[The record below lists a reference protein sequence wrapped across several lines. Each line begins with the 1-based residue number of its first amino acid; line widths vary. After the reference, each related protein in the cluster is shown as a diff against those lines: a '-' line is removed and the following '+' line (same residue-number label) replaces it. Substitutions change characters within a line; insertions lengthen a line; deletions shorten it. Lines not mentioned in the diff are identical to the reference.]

1 MPATD
6 WKEVIEDGEAT
17 RFESYAA
24 FLSKGQRAHA
34 SNGPVSRALHAKQN
48 LGVEAELVIGDD
60 VPADAKLAMF
70 ATPKRYRAVARFSN
84 GAPAKQSDRA
94 PDVRG
99 LAVKVFGVDG
109 PKVIPGLE
117 NETTQ
122 DFLAIRTSALPI
134 RNAEEFMTLVRVA
147 RPQALLPLR
156 LMAAL
161 GPRRAIQ
168 IIRAALTGLKAPQRP
183 LAATSFYSALPI
195 MLGPHAVQYAFTAR
209 DASAATKL
217 TSANS
222 LGEGLAAQLR
232 KEPVTYDLQ
241 LRFYIDEKQ
250 TPIEDAT
257 TEWSSPW
264 FTVGQ
269 LILPVQDPDSPR
281 GRRVQEFVEQLSFDP
296 WHARADMRPLGNIM
310 RARNV
315 AYRSSTQARKAIAEP
330 RELPTFE

>member
-1 MPATD
+1 MHATD
-6 WKEVIEDGEAT
+6 WKEVVEDGEAA

-24 FLSKGQRAHA
+24 FLAKGQHAHA
-34 SNGPVSRALHAKQN
+34 AKGAIARALHAKQN
-48 LGVEAELVIGDD
+48 LGVEAELVIGD
-60 VPADAKLAMF
+60 VPADAKHAMF
-70 ATPKRYRAVARFSN
+70 ATPKTYRALARFSN
-84 GAPAKQSDRA
+84 GAPARQSDRT

-122 DFLAIRTSALPI
+122 DFLAIRTSSLPI
-134 RNAEEFMTLVRVA
+134 RNADEFMTLVRVA
-147 RPQALLPLR
+147 RPQALLPIR

-168 IIRAALTGLKAPQRP
+168 IIRAALTGLKVPQRP

-209 DASAATKL
+209 EDAPATKL
-217 TSANS
+217 SANS
-222 LGEGLAAQLR
+222 LGEELAARLR

-241 LRFYIDEKQ
+241 LRFYTDPTQ

-264 FTVGQ
+264 VTVGQ
-269 LILPVQDPDSPR
+269 LILNVQDPDSPR
-281 GRRVQEFVEQLSFDP
+281 GKRVQEYVEQLAFDP
-296 WHARADMRPLGNIM
+296 WHARSDMRPLGNIM

-315 AYRSSTQARKAIAEP
+315 AYRSSTSARKAIAEP
-330 RELPTFE
+330 REVPTFE

>member
-1 MPATD
+1 MTATD
-6 WKEVIEDGEAT
+6 WQEVIEDNEAT
-17 RFESYAA
+17 RFETYAA
-24 FLSKGQRAHA
+24 LLSKTQHSHA
-34 SNGPVSRALHAKQN
+34 SNGEIARALHAKQN
-48 LGVEAELVIGDD
+48 LGAEAELVIGD
-60 VPADAKLAMF
+60 VPEPARHGMF
-70 ATPKRYRAVARFSN
+70 AAPKRYRAVARFSN

-99 LAVKVFGVDG
+99 LAVKVFGVEG
-109 PKVIPGLE
+109 TKVIPGME

-134 RNAEEFMTLVRVA
+134 RNADEFMTLVRVA
-147 RPQALLPLR
+147 RPQALLPVR
-156 LMAAL
+156 LIAAL

-168 IIRAALTGLKAPQRP
+168 IIRAALAGLKAAQRP

-195 MLGPHAVQYAFTAR
+195 KLGPHAVQYAFMAR
-209 DASAATKL
+209 DQTGPVKL

-232 KEPVTYDLQ
+232 TQPVTYDVQ
-241 LRFYIDEKQ
+241 LRFYVDAKQ

-257 TEWSSPW
+257 VEWSSPW
-264 FTVGQ
+264 QTVGQ
-269 LILPVQDPDSPR
+269 LILPVQDPDSAR
-281 GRRVQEFVEQLSFDP
+281 GQRVQALVEQLAFDP

-315 AYRSSTQARKAIAEP
+315 AYRASTQARKAIAEP
-330 RELPTFE
+330 REAPRFE

>member
-1 MPATD
+1 MPSTD
-6 WKEVIEDGEAT
+6 WKEEIADGEAA

-24 FLSKGQRAHA
+24 FLTKGQQAHA
-34 SNGPVSRALHAKQN
+34 SNGTLARALHAKQN
-48 LGVEAELVIGDD
+48 LGVEAELVIGD

-84 GAPAKQSDRA
+84 GAQAKQSDRT

-109 PKVIPGLE
+109 TKVIPGME

-122 DFLAIRTSALPI
+122 DFLAIRTSVLPI
-134 RNAEEFMTLVRVA
+134 RNADEFMTLVRVA
-147 RPQALLPLR
+147 RPQALLPIR
-156 LMAAL
+156 LAAAL

-168 IIRAALTGLKAPQRP
+168 IIRTVLAGFKAPQRP

-195 MLGPHAVQYAFTAR
+195 MLGSHAVQYAFTAR
-209 DASAATKL
+209 DQSPATKL

-232 KEPVTYDLQ
+232 KEAVTYDLQ
-241 LRFYIDEKQ
+241 LRFYTDATQ

-264 FTVGQ
+264 LTVGQ

-281 GRRVQEFVEQLSFDP
+281 GQRVQEFVEQLSFDP

-315 AYRSSTQARKAIAEP
+315 AYRSSTQARKAVAEP
-330 RELPTFE
+330 REAPTFE

>member
-1 MPATD
+1 MAATD
-6 WKEVIEDGEAT
+6 WKEVIDDGEAA
-17 RFESYAA
+17 RFDDYAA

-34 SNGPVSRALHAKQN
+34 SNGSVARALHAKQN
-48 LGVEAELVIGDD
+48 LGVEAELVIADD
-60 VPADAKLAMF
+60 VVADAKHGMF

-84 GAPAKQSDRA
+84 GAPAKQSDRT

-109 PKVIPGLE
+109 TKVIPGME

-134 RNAEEFMTLVRVA
+134 RNAHEFMTLVRVA
-147 RPQALLPLR
+147 RPQALLPVR
-156 LMAAL
+156 LMVGL

-168 IIRAALTGLKAPQRP
+168 IIRAALAGLKTPQRP

-195 MLGPHAVQYAFTAR
+195 VLGPHAVQYAFIAR
-209 DASAATKL
+209 DTTEAAKLASGNA
-217 TSANS
+217 

-232 KEPVTYDLQ
+232 TQAVTYDLKV
-241 LRFYIDEKQ
+241 RFYIDEKQ

-257 TEWSSPW
+257 VEWSSPW
-264 FTVGQ
+264 HTVGQ
-269 LILPVQDPDSPR
+269 LILPVQDPDSAR
-281 GRRVQEFVEQLSFDP
+281 GKRVQEFVEQLAFDP
-296 WHARADMRPLGNIM
+296 WHARSDMRPLGNIM

-330 RELPTFE
+330 REAPTFE